1 MKILL
6 FIASLGLLTTAFN
19 FSYYANAHGGDSKF
33 PHVDSKF
40 EFPNTRWAT
49 VRQTIQVHVP
59 HRSLALAQLSI
70 DVPENLEFQI
80 SKINITNGKQPI
92 SSSIVGVA
100 SPVAN
105 RQGQRLQINFDRP
118 IAPDTELR
126 INFNGVQRNM
136 LVTSPVYYLY
146 GKTVDGTNIYL
157 GEAYFPQAD

>member
-6 FIASLGLLTTAFN
+6 LIASLGLLTAAFN
-19 FSYYANAHGGDSKF
+19 MSNYANAHSGDSTF

-49 VRQTIQVHVP
+49 VRQTIQIHVP
-59 HRSLALAQLSI
+59 HRSLALTQLSI
-70 DVPENLEFQI
+70 DVPASIEFQT
-80 SKINITNGKQPI
+80 SKIEIMDGSKII
-92 SSSIVGVA
+92 SDTIS
-100 SPVAN
+100 
-105 RQGQRLQINFDRP
+105 RQDRWLQINFDRP

-136 LVTSPVYYLY
+136 LATSPVYYLY
-146 GKTVDGTNIYL
+146 GKTVDGANLYL